1 MPLAARALL
10 ATALVVGAMVGCG
23 ASPLP
28 SPEEALSVE
37 SPKVGP
43 PVQEAPVEVPDVTG
57 EDAESASST
66 LEADGFGVVLEP
78 EGVPSLCTVED
89 QEPIGEAEPDVEVT
103 LSLACE
109 VPDVTGK
116 NVEDAATNL
125 EDAGYSAKVRP
136 KVDDTALCSVE
147 EQDPTGEVE
156 LGETIVLRHDCVEV
170 PEVVGM
176 DADSA
181 RGDIGSSGDLTATL
195 DPDPADTTDCTV
207 WSQDLEGTV
216 NKGEDV
222 LLTLDCPGGDYGY

>member
-1 MPLAARALL
+1 MPLAARALF
-10 ATALVVGAMVGCG
+10 AVALVAGAMVGCG
-23 ASPLP
+23 ASPPP
-28 SPEEALSVE
+28 SPEEAPFVE
-37 SPKVGP
+37 SPKGEGP
-43 PVQEAPVEVPDVTG
+43 PVLEAREVPDVTG

-66 LEADGFGVVLEP
+66 LEGDGFGVVLEP

-89 QEPIGEAEPDVEVT
+89 QEPTGKAEPDAEVT

-109 VPDVTGK
+109 VPDVTGE
-116 NVEDAATNL
+116 NVEDAATSL

-147 EQDPTGEVE
+147 EQAPTGEVE
-156 LGETIVLRHDCVEV
+156 LGETIVLRQNCVEV

-181 RGDIGSSGDLTATL
+181 RGEIESSGDLTATL
-195 DPDPADTTDCTV
+195 DPDPSDTTDCTV
-207 WSQDLEGTV
+207 ESQDLEGTV

-222 LLTLDCPGGDYGY
+222 LLTLDCP